1 MEPLPGQLGFDLD
14 DLAPVADL
22 APGDCASNQ
31 ETQPAALAGGYW
43 RGFTADHPLADAVAR
58 FRQRFGRD
66 PEQVLQDRGIL
77 LLGPV

>member
-1 MEPLPGQLGFDLD
+1 MDPLPGQLGFDLD
-14 DLAPVADL
+14 DQVPVDDL
-22 APGDCASNQ
+22 PANVCAQ
-31 ETQPAALAGGYW
+31 TLPALAGGYY

>member
-14 DLAPVADL
+14 ALVPADDLPADVGAQTL
-22 APGDCASNQ
+22 
-31 ETQPAALAGGYW
+31 PATLSGGYW

-77 LLGPV
+77 LLGPL

>member
-14 DLAPVADL
+14 DLAPVDDL
-22 APGDCASNQ
+22 PASVCAQ
-31 ETQPAALAGGYW
+31 TLPATLSGGYY
-43 RGFTADHPLADAVAR
+43 RGFTADHPVADAVAR
-58 FRQRFGRD
+58 FRQCFGRD

>member
-1 MEPLPGQLGFDLD
+1 MAWTICRRLFARKRRWIDRS
-14 DLAPVADL
+14 
-22 APGDCASNQ
+22 PGDCARNQ
-31 ETQPAALAGGYW
+31 ETALAGGYY
-43 RGFTADHPLADAVAR
+43 RGFTADHLVADAVAR